1 MKDCRR
7 TLLDE
12 FVKLSKDWDNNNM
25 LYNSLMFSK
34 LYPGDVENS
43 VADASLMPKQSDEK
57 MRNDIMTSWWTPTK
71 IFLLGNKK
79 ELMQKSR
86 KELEEVLLERIPMG
100 KDEEQLRES
109 LSKIRHE
116 KTGEK
121 IEKDVI
127 DAFMGF
133 LGSVYAVGN
142 MTSAAVTS
150 RGGALDNWDAKLK
163 NIHEKYIK
171 EEITGFEEISGIPG
185 TIGGAILMNAGAH
198 GKEMKDIVTEIT
210 AIDYEGKIHKFTNKE
225 AEFTYRHSKFS
236 DGKYIIL
243 QAKLELEKG
252 NTEEIKAKMD
262 EYAQFRKEKQP
273 IEYPSAGS
281 TFKRGKD
288 FITAKLIDEAGLK
301 GYSVGGAM
309 VSKKHA
315 FFSPCIA
322 LATVL

>member
-1 MKDCRR
+1 MKDYRME
-7 TLLDE
+7 LLKE
-12 FVKLSKDWDNNNM
+12 CEEGECQKLYMEWNSNNM

-34 LYPGDVENS
+34 LYSRDVEKS
-43 VADASLMPKQSDEK
+43 VSDASLMPKQSDEK

-79 ELMQKSR
+79 ESR
-86 KELEEVLLERIPMG
+86 RELEKSLLEEFRKKRIPMG

-171 EEITGFEEISGIPG
+171 EEK
-185 TIGGAILMNAGAH
+185 AW
-198 GKEMKDIVTEIT
+198 V
-210 AIDYEGKIHKFTNKE
+210 DYVKTNKFE
-225 AEFTYRHSKFS
+225 CYFVDK
-236 DGKYIIL
+236 DP
-243 QAKLELEKG
+243 
-252 NTEEIKAKMD
+252 
-262 EYAQFRKEKQP
+262 RKEIIPFWSYGPSKLANATDKDWKEYFENAKKM
-273 IEYPSAGS
+273 IEE
-281 TFKRGKD
+281 RD
-288 FITAKLIDEAGLK
+288 KLKA
-301 GYSVGGAM
+301 
-309 VSKKHA
+309 
-315 FFSPCIA
+315 
-322 LATVL
+322 

>member
-1 MKDCRR
+1 MKDYRME
-7 TLLDE
+7 LLKE
-12 FVKLSKDWDNNNM
+12 CEEGECQKLYMEWNSNNM

-34 LYPGDVENS
+34 LYSRDVEKS
-43 VADASLMPKQSDEK
+43 VSDASLMPKQSDEK

-79 ELMQKSR
+79 ESR
-86 KELEEVLLERIPMG
+86 RELEKSLLEEFRKKRIPMG

-163 NIHEKYIK
+163 NIHENDIK
-171 EEITGFEEISGIPG
+171 EE
-185 TIGGAILMNAGAH
+185 A
-198 GKEMKDIVTEIT
+198 KWV
-210 AIDYEGKIHKFTNKE
+210 DYVKTNKFE
-225 AEFTYRHSKFS
+225 CYFVDKDPHKEIIPFWSYGPSKLANATDKDWKEYFEN
-236 DGKYIIL
+236 
-243 QAKLELEKG
+243 AKRMI
-252 NTEEIKAKMD
+252 EERDKLKA
-262 EYAQFRKEKQP
+262 
-273 IEYPSAGS
+273 
-281 TFKRGKD
+281 
-288 FITAKLIDEAGLK
+288 
-301 GYSVGGAM
+301 
-309 VSKKHA
+309 
-315 FFSPCIA
+315 
-322 LATVL
+322 

>member
-86 KELEEVLLERIPMG
+86 KELEEVLLERIPVG

-171 EEITGFEEISGIPG
+171 EEK
-185 TIGGAILMNAGAH
+185 AW
-198 GKEMKDIVTEIT
+198 V
-210 AIDYEGKIHKFTNKE
+210 DYVKTNKFE
-225 AEFTYRHSKFS
+225 CYFVDK
-236 DGKYIIL
+236 DP
-243 QAKLELEKG
+243 
-252 NTEEIKAKMD
+252 
-262 EYAQFRKEKQP
+262 RKEIIPFWSYGPSKIANATDKDWKEYFENAKRM
-273 IEYPSAGS
+273 IEE
-281 TFKRGKD
+281 RD
-288 FITAKLIDEAGLK
+288 KLKA
-301 GYSVGGAM
+301 
-309 VSKKHA
+309 
-315 FFSPCIA
+315 
-322 LATVL
+322 